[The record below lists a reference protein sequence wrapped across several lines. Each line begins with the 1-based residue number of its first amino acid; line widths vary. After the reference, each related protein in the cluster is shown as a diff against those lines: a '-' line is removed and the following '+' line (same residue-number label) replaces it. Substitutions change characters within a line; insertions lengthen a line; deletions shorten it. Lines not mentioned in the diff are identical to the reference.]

1 MRDRS
6 YAWLDAISDGRIM
19 RDWLALFVNFFFSI
33 AYLTFLIGGF
43 AIASSLSFVLIGLPL
58 LLFMLTST
66 RTLAALD
73 RKVTA
78 AILGIDEPD
87 TFDDV
92 DPRGANLGE
101 RLGMYLGSSVTWRS
115 LIYLVAKLPISIMAF
130 IMSMLI
136 LLPLAIEV
144 LILAPLTIDLHLI
157 SVRLMH
163 WSAVGLHRLNTLLLP
178 DAKYKR
184 RVSRLELVETPVEE
198 EERYF
203 LEDDGEIGVYKRKA

>member
-1 MRDRS
+1 
-6 YAWLDAISDGRIM
+6 M

-58 LLFMLTST
+58 LLFMLTSA
-66 RTLAALD
+66 RALAALD
-73 RKVTA
+73 RKVMA
-78 AILGIDEPD
+78 AILAVDEPD

-92 DPRGANLGE
+92 DTRGANLGE

-115 LIYLVAKLPISIMAF
+115 LIYLIAKLPISIMAF

-178 DAKYKR
+178 NAKYKR

-198 EERYF
+198 EEGYF